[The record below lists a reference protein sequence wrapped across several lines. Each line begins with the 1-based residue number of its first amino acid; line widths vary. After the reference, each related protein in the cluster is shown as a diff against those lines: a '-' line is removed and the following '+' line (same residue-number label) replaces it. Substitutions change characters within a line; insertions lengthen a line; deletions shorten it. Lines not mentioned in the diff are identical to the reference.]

1 MDKHQYKK
9 FFNKDAEELAE
20 IHEGC
25 MKAGIGCIDCKKK
38 LMLHLG
44 KMMSPIQ
51 ERRAQFEQKDDDLIQ
66 ILESGAARARKVAA
80 QTMEDVYTAMGILH

>member
-1 MDKHQYKK
+1 
-9 FFNKDAEELAE
+9 
-20 IHEGC
+20 
-25 MKAGIGCIDCKKK
+25 
-38 LMLHLG
+38 
-44 KMMSPIQ
+44 MSPIQ